1 MNFVFVTGGARSGKS
16 RFALE
21 MAVQSQQPVTFL
33 ATAQAFDLEMAA
45 RIEQH
50 RLERQALAWQT
61 REEPVEIQ
69 QVLLETSHLVILD
82 CLSLWVS
89 NLLLADESEI
99 QMQQRLTAILEIQA
113 TRTSPLI
120 VVSNEVGSGV
130 VPEYRLGRTYRDML
144 GRANQMVA
152 AASSQ
157 AHLLVAGLSIR
168 LK

>member
-1 MNFVFVTGGARSGKS
+1 MSLIFVTGGARSGKS

-21 MAVQSQQPVTFL
+21 MAMQSQLPVTFL
-33 ATAQAFDLEMAA
+33 ATAQAFDLEMAV

-50 RLERQALAWQT
+50 QLERQALVWQT
-61 REEPVEIQ
+61 REEPFNIHQ
-69 QVLLETSHLVILD
+69 ALLETSGLVILE

-89 NLLLADESEI
+89 NLLLAEVTQA
-99 QMQQRLTAILEIQA
+99 QMQQRLTDVLELQA
-113 TRTSPLI
+113 TRASPLI

-130 VPEYRLGRTYRDML
+130 VPEYPLGRTYRDWL

-157 AHLLVAGLSIR
+157 AHLLVAGLPIR